1 MSTVRPLW
9 AHQERALN
17 AIASRFAIKDR
28 CQLIMAPGTGKTLV
42 SLRLAE
48 KLARP
53 GLVVVAVPTI
63 ALLGQT
69 MAAYMADSVAPHDYL
84 AVCSDPTVEAEAQEG
99 SKGLTAEE
107 RRELSA
113 EVARAEDELSVH
125 PRTRVV
131 IVAEGIEAALSG
143 RQLVRRDAGGSPPTT
158 RSTSHWPRSEH
169 SVS

>member
-69 MAAYMADSVAPHDYL
+69 MAAYMAD
-84 AVCSDPTVEAEAQEG
+84 CQ
-99 SKGLTAEE
+99 
-107 RRELSA
+107 RRT
-113 EVARAEDELSVH
+113 
-125 PRTRVV
+125 PR
-131 IVAEGIEAALSG
+131 LPG
-143 RQLVRRDAGGSPPTT
+143 RMLRPDS
-158 RSTSHWPRSEH
+158 RS
-169 SVS
+169 